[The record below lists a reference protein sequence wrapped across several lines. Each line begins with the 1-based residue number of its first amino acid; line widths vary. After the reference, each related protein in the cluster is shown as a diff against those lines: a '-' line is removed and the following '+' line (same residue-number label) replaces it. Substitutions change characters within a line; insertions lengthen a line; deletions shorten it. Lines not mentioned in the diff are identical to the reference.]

1 MTDAGSADQR
11 STALPA
17 ALLAQWQALF
27 RRGALGDC
35 EHLAR
40 RLVDDHPR
48 SGKAWQLLGASLLA
62 AGRAGDALD
71 ALRKASVLAPA
82 DWSIADNLALAMQRT
97 GDFAGAAQTFRA
109 ALERAPA
116 EPRLWSN
123 ASVNALESGDA
134 PAALM
139 MAWEAIRLAPN
150 LAAAHLNAGNAL
162 SATGQSGEAEAAFRR
177 ALAIRP
183 DYAQALLSLGRE
195 LSQRGQASDAIEVTR
210 HALAVKPDYAD
221 AHVNLAHDLNT
232 LGDVATAAAHYRRAL
247 ELAPDLSSAG
257 SGALFCMLHDDRQSA
272 EAVSAAHRQFGEQ
285 LEAARKPHWQ
295 APANSRDPDRRLRLG
310 FVSADLRNHPVARFL
325 EPVWRE
331 LDRRRFELFA
341 YDTQPANDA
350 IALRLRE
357 RADHWTVAASM
368 PEAQLDAHVRRD
380 GIDILF
386 DLSGHTARNRLG
398 LFARKPAPIQVSW
411 IGYPGTTGLST
422 MDYRFVDAVVA
433 PPQRFDYLFS
443 EHLAYLP
450 FMSVFDRPDEL
461 PDVQSSP
468 LSRGEPLTFGSFNR
482 INKLGERTLALW
494 SKVLKRLPAARLL
507 IGALPNAQVED
518 EFRARFRAS
527 GIDEARLMFRPR
539 LAMAGYLALHSQVDL
554 LLDTLPFSSGTTA
567 NFALWMGVPTLTF
580 AGDSMTQRLGAT
592 RMAAAGLDGFIA
604 ESDAAYVDL
613 AVAWA
618 GKPAELARIRGEL
631 RGRMEEKSRSQP
643 LQLTRALEQRLREMW
658 QRWCAGMKPA
668 HLR

>member
-1 MTDAGSADQR
+1 MSNAGSTDQR

-17 ALLAQWQALF
+17 ASLSQWQEWF

-35 EHLAR
+35 EGLAR
-40 RLVDDHPR
+40 GLVADHPR

-62 AGRAGDALD
+62 SGRASDALQ
-71 ALRKASVLAPA
+71 ALRSASDLAPT

-109 ALERAPA
+109 ALERAPG

-134 PAALM
+134 PAALIL
-139 MAWEAIRLAPN
+139 AWEAIRLAPN
-150 LAAAHLNAGNAL
+150 LAVAHLNVGNAL
-162 SATGQSGEAEAAFRR
+162 SATGQTAEAEASFRQ

-183 DYAQALLSLGRE
+183 DYVQALLSLGRE
-195 LSQRGQASDAIEVTR
+195 LSQRGQVTDAIEVTR
-210 HALAVKPDYAD
+210 RALTLKPDYAD

-232 LGDVATAAAHYRRAL
+232 LGDVAAAAAHYRHAL
-247 ELAPDLSSAG
+247 ELKPELSAAG
-257 SGALFCMLHDDRQSA
+257 SGALYCLLHDDRQSA

-285 LEAARKPHWQ
+285 LEAPRKVHWQ
-295 APANSRDPDRRLRLG
+295 PHANSRDPQRRLRLG

-331 LDRRRFELFA
+331 LDRQRFELFA
-341 YDTQPANDA
+341 YDVQPASDA

-357 RADHWTVAASM
+357 RADHWTVVASM
-368 PEAQLDAHVRRD
+368 PEAQLDAQIRHD

-411 IGYPGTTGLST
+411 IGYPGTTGLAT

-450 FMSVFDRPDEL
+450 FLSVFDRPDNL
-461 PDVQSSP
+461 PDVMPSP
-468 LSRGEPLTFGSFNR
+468 LSRGQPLTFGSFNR
-482 INKLGERTLALW
+482 INKLGDRTLALW
-494 SKVLKRLPAARLL
+494 SKVLKRLPASRLL
-507 IGALPNAQVED
+507 VGALPNAQMED
-518 EFRARFRAS
+518 EFRARFRSTGVDAR
-527 GIDEARLMFRPR
+527 RLMFRPR
-539 LAMAGYLALHSQVDL
+539 LAMPDYLELHAQVDL

-580 AGDSMTQRLGAT
+580 AGDSLAQRLGAT
-592 RMAAAGLDGFIA
+592 RMAAAGLDAFIA

-618 GKPAELARIRGEL
+618 GRPAELARIRSEL
-631 RGRMEEKSRSQP
+631 RSRMEEKSRSQP

-658 QRWCAGMKPA
+658 QRWCAGIKQG